1 MAATTPA
8 QTLKRDRFEAVIALA
23 APVLD
28 FVLAVGERL
37 SRLAGEDQDY
47 YPVRSPGEAL
57 PLSPPPSPSPD
68 PSSGDP
74 PAE

>member
-1 MAATTPA
+1 MAAATPA
-8 QTLKRDRFEAVIALA
+8 QRLTRDRFEAVIALA

-28 FVLAVGERL
+28 AVLAAGERL
-37 SRLAGEDQDY
+37 SRLTGTDQDY

-57 PLSPPPSPSPD
+57 PLSPPSRPD
-68 PSSGDP
+68 PSPGDP